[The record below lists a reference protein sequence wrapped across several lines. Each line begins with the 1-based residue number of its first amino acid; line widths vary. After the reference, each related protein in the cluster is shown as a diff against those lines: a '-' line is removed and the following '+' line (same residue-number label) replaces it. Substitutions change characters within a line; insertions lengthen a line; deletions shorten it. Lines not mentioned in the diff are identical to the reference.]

1 MVSETRASYAHF
13 LTIPTRWAD
22 NDVYGHVNNAT
33 YYSYFDTLVNRW
45 LIDRGLLD
53 VHLSQ
58 AIGVVVET
66 MCRFHRSLAFPQ
78 AIEAGMRVGKI
89 GKSSVRYEIGLF
101 GEGDLAPAASG
112 HFVHVYVDR
121 ASRQPVPVPPEVRA
135 ELAKLVVE

>member
-1 MVSETRASYAHF
+1 MSETRASYAHF

-53 VHLSQ
+53 VHLSK